1 MRSGFAGGGNLEET
15 AMNDG
20 IEQKPGA
27 ATRSAVEEKVPIS
40 PKQRSKPRAPQKGRR
55 KKAVTSGKP
64 EFSSAPSSGGAAP
77 PSAAAQ
83 SEALPDPA
91 ELTRQMAEIAG
102 KSRQL
107 VAEFLKRKRREEGV
121 GMADPLGIGT
131 AFLEMTAHMM
141 ADPSRLVQAQ
151 LSLWNDYLTL
161 WQRTTQRFLGGESE
175 PMIEPAAGD
184 RRFRDAA
191 WTENT
196 LFDFI
201 KQSYLLTARWLQG
214 TVREVEGIDER
225 TARKVDFYTRQFV
238 DAIAPSNFL
247 MTNPEVLRATIES
260 RGENLLN
267 GLKNLLDDLERGK
280 GRLAIRMTDMEA
292 FRIGENIAVTPGKV
306 VYQNDLLQLIQYEP
320 TTEKVKRR
328 PLLII
333 PPWINKFYILDLRP
347 GNSFIRWAVSQ
358 GHTVFVISWVNPDE
372 HLAGKTFSDYMLEG
386 PLAALSAIEQA
397 TGEREANVIGYC
409 LGGTLLAST
418 LAYMAVKADDR
429 VKSATYLVTMV
440 DFAEAGE
447 LSVFI
452 DEEQLSALEGRMNA
466 AGYLEGRDMATTF
479 NMLRANDLIWSFVV
493 NNYLL
498 GKSPFP
504 FDLLYWNADST
515 RMPAAMH
522 SFYLRNMYQENLLV
536 KPGGISLDGVPI
548 DLRKITTPSF
558 LLSTREDHI
567 APWRSTYAATQLYKG
582 PVKFVLSASGHIAG
596 VVNPPGGK
604 YGHWENSK
612 NPPTPEE
619 WFATATAHPDSWWP
633 PWERWISHYA
643 GGEVPARRPGHGRLK
658 PIEDAPGSYVKV
670 RAAD

>member
-1 MRSGFAGGGNLEET
+1 MSDA
-15 AMNDG
+15 

-27 ATRSAVEEKVPIS
+27 ATRSAFEKEVPIS
-40 PKQRSKPRAPQKGRR
+40 PEKRGKAKTQQKGRR
-55 KKAVTSGKP
+55 KKDIASGKRDLP
-64 EFSSAPSSGGAAP
+64 PGPSSGPAAS
-77 PSAAAQ
+77 PSAAAQSGAQ

-91 ELTRQMAEIAG
+91 ELTRQVAEIAG
-102 KSRQL
+102 KSQQL
-107 VAEFLKRKRREEGV
+107 VAEFLKRQSREEGV
-121 GMADPLGIGT
+121 GMADPLGIGA
-131 AFLEMTAHMM
+131 AFLEMTAHLM

-161 WQRTTQRFLGGESE
+161 WQRTTQRFLGCESE

-191 WTENT
+191 WTDNT

-201 KQSYLLTARWLQG
+201 KQSYLLTARWLQA

-280 GRLAIRMTDMEA
+280 GRLAIKMTDMEA
-292 FRIGENIAVTPGKV
+292 FRIGENIAVTRGKV
-306 VYQNDLLQLIQYEP
+306 VYQNDLLQLVQYEP

-372 HLAGKTFSDYMLEG
+372 HLAGKTFADYMLEG
-386 PLAALSAIEQA
+386 PLAALDAIEQA

-418 LAYMAVKADDR
+418 LAYMAVKGDDR

-536 KPGGISLDGVPI
+536 KPGGIRLDGVPI
-548 DLRKITTPSF
+548 DLRKIATPSF

-633 PWERWISHYA
+633 LWARWISQYA
-643 GGEVPARRPGHGRLK
+643 GGDVPARRPGDGKLK
-658 PIEDAPGSYVKV
+658 PIQDAPGSYVKV

>member
-1 MRSGFAGGGNLEET
+1 MSDAIREKS
-15 AMNDG
+15 D
-20 IEQKPGA
+20 A
-27 ATRSAVEEKVPIS
+27 ATRVSAEK
-40 PKQRSKPRAPQKGRR
+40 K
-55 KKAVTSGKP
+55 
-64 EFSSAPSSGGAAP
+64 AP
-77 PSAAAQ
+77 PSAKRGKAVPRKKGKKDDAGVGKAAARPPQ
-83 SEALPDPA
+83 PPRTAPSPRAAAEAAAATSQVLPDPG
-91 ELTRQMAEIAG
+91 ELSQQIADIAA
-102 KSRQL
+102 KSQRL
-107 VAEFLKRKRREEGV
+107 VAEFLKRQNREDSL

-131 AFLEMTAHMM
+131 AFMEMTAHMM

-161 WQRTTQRFLGGESE
+161 WQRTAQRFPGGEAE
-175 PMIEPAAGD
+175 PMIEPPPGD

-191 WTENT
+191 WSDNT

-201 KQSYLLTARWLQG
+201 KQSYLLTARWLQA

-238 DAIAPSNFL
+238 DALAPSNFL
-247 MTNPEVLRATIES
+247 MTNPEALRATIES
-260 RGENLLN
+260 KGENLLN

-280 GRLAIRMTDMEA
+280 GRVAIKMTDMEA

-306 VYQNDLLQLIQYEP
+306 VFQNDLMQLLQYEP
-320 TTEKVKRR
+320 TTEMVKRR

-347 GNSFIRWAVSQ
+347 GNSFIRWAASQ

-372 HLAGKTFSDYMLEG
+372 RLAAKFFADYMLEG
-386 PLAALSAIEQA
+386 PLAALDAIEQA

-418 LAYMAVKADDR
+418 LAYMAAKGDNR

-452 DEEQLSALEGRMNA
+452 DEEQLSALEERMNA
-466 AGYLEGRDMATTF
+466 RGYLEGRDMATTF

-558 LLSTREDHI
+558 LLSTRDDHI
-567 APWRSTYAATQLYKG
+567 APWRSTYAATQIYRG
-582 PVKFVLSASGHIAG
+582 PVRFVLSASGHIAG

-604 YGHWENSK
+604 YGHWENDR

-619 WFATATAHPDSWWP
+619 WLATASSRPDSWWP
-633 PWERWISHYA
+633 LWERWVSEYA
-643 GGEVPARRPGHGRLK
+643 DGEVPARHPGDGKLT
-658 PIEDAPGSYVKV
+658 PLEDAPGSYVKV